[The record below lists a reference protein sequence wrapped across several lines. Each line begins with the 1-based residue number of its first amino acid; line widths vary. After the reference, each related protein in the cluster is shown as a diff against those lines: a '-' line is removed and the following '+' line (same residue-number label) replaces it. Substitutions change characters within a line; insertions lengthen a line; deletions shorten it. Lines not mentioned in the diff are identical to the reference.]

1 LITRRRHAKKILQ
14 FLASKTF
21 IKAFPAPTTPGE
33 KKRRLPFL
41 YRVLSDS
48 KKAQR
53 LISVSMWCLSVDVI
67 AAMRLHMPP
76 HMPPR
81 LPPVL
86 RALLCLPL
94 KLAPIP
100 HRCEQEMNGAAASP
114 AASAPSSKQ

>member
-1 LITRRRHAKKILQ
+1 LITTRRHAKKILQ

-53 LISVSMWCLSVDVI
+53 LISVSGRVVL
-67 AAMRLHMPP
+67 RLMMPSP
-76 HMPPR
+76 

-86 RALLCLPL
+86 RAAVFAAHAGAHSSPL
-94 KLAPIP
+94 
-100 HRCEQEMNGAAASP
+100 
-114 AASAPSSKQ
+114 

>member
-53 LISVSMWCLSVDVI
+53 LISVSMCCLSVDVI
-67 AAMRLHMPP
+67 AAMRL

-100 HRCEQEMNGAAASP
+100 HCCEQEMNGAAASP